1 MTDDD
6 DQATGWEFEAFKK
19 DYLARRCSLTL
30 LTPVHAPGGTIKIDE
45 ARCLENLPDN
55 RTSTGHD
62 PALRREAKNTPTEE
76 GITAPKKPL
85 PRQPRWT
92 ADDERALDRAFQ
104 RAEAP
109 ERSYTPKAHNTSP
122 GKRLVPLCAQADR
135 AAEATP
141 PRNEAVEAAKLA
153 RNAAEPSHEE
163 PAARRGGAET
173 DSDHDTEPGP
183 SVEEHFRGML
193 AIKKMSGDGNCLFHA
208 LGENTGES
216 GACLRALIIQY
227 LRENAEAEED
237 EEQVQAWLQESQYL
251 QSDPGHW
258 GGDTAIIAFTRMR
271 QQRVLLHWR
280 TPNGDILTSERTH
293 SDVDEAAQRGPHA
306 APNATEVIHL
316 WYNGRDHYDLLVP
329 IDRAPPPAPPL
340 PPPPPPPPPPH
351 PIPRPAKRRR
361 TAAGGEEA
369 HQQAQARKTPSKPAT
384 RPPEPE
390 AQDEPNLLEELT
402 SMPVAPD
409 SSHPRRKLEE
419 ALRHLAHTQLRAQPL
434 IPPGARP
441 EDLDRGEPWPGQFCA
456 FQSCNW
462 SLLTGTEQELREH
475 VQQEHAT
482 ALQSVAQHLPKP
494 IPADALA
501 SVYNEAIALRCREA
515 APVAGSSRD
524 RSALRSFA
532 EATSKDRVEAIIC
545 FCCACIHTRV
555 ADAEAAGPIRWR
567 RLIQGP
573 PSNDRTH
580 AETTERLHDILSID
594 KYLGLYGDLAGDVKL
609 TDVAELNEWT
619 VTIPGLGDILCC
631 PEDHRCHANP
641 QHPSQ
646 HTLCEHC
653 EVPLCRD
660 CAQHLDNGQL
670 PPLSLCND
678 MWTGYSPARLH
689 AEKVTVME
697 MICASP
703 CVTTLVCMS
712 MEARHRSEGTTLD
725 EKAQN
730 ARHRLGAR
738 GNALTFP
745 LPWEDLLRNLE
756 AHHAEVA
763 REQDQA
769 GAAAPP
775 SLPRTGKALA
785 EVARVLLKTNK
796 TGKTSETEIK
806 TLLHQATVRRDV
818 VVNLIHDMQRL
829 GHPAF
834 QHLRMADVRE
844 AASQLPEG
852 GVPPEVLKII
862 SGLSEDDETAHKLQ
876 PQKAAAP
883 TDAPEQDM
891 QRAGA
896 IFADQRARAVVPEG
910 CSTDR
915 EDQNAVATAALNDLQ
930 TQLRSNEENE
940 KVLETMEVRTGNI
953 LVDQF
958 QPLYFATA
966 FSFCFAHGTA
976 CPDVQNSNST
986 AGNRASAQGRRR
998 DKNPEAP
1005 QVQIFEWA
1013 TAMQRRA
1020 ETQFRRD
1027 WSFGFTLWNYL
1038 FRTMV
1043 NTQGNAFIYSVADEN
1058 HESRALTTKEILEG
1072 QKQIQQKLLRG
1083 QYLDINN
1090 QLKPIN
1096 GDLTKLRFVP
1106 GLSEAALKARSSCK
1120 ENPIKHGPTRS
1131 ASLPSFA
1138 A

>member
-30 LTPVHAPGGTIKIDE
+30 LTPVHAPEPPKREPVYTQHTGMH
-45 ARCLENLPDN
+45 ARGLENLPDN

-76 GITAPKKPL
+76 GITAGMQVRTCATRKDIQKK
-85 PRQPRWT
+85 
-92 ADDERALDRAFQ
+92 
-104 RAEAP
+104 
-109 ERSYTPKAHNTSP
+109 KASRTRH
-122 GKRLVPLCAQADR
+122 R
-135 AAEATP
+135 
-141 PRNEAVEAAKLA
+141 
-153 RNAAEPSHEE
+153 
-163 PAARRGGAET
+163 
-173 DSDHDTEPGP
+173 
-183 SVEEHFRGML
+183 
-193 AIKKMSGDGNCLFHA
+193 KMSGDGNCLFHA

-369 HQQAQARKTPSKPAT
+369 HQQAQARKTPSKPTT

-434 IPPGARP
+434 IPPGAKP

-763 REQDQA
+763 EQDQA

-986 AGNRASAQGRRR
+986 ASNRASAQGRRR

-1106 GLSEAALKARSSCK
+1106 VLSEAALKARSSCK